1 MVFGDISKAFDK
13 VWHAGLLFKLK
24 NMGITE
30 ELLVWISNYLCDR
43 KQRVVLQGE
52 SSRWADINADIN
64 LKVSSLDHFCFWF
77 TLMIWKRA

>member
-30 ELLVWISNYLCDR
+30 EILIWISNYLSDR
-43 KQRVVLQGE
+43 QQRWCCRL
-52 SSRWADINADIN
+52 SRLAGQILTLEF
-64 LKVSSLDHFCFWF
+64 LKAPFLDHFCFWS
-77 TLMIWKRA
+77 TLMIWKKA